1 MENRKTVPSKANE
14 YRKKDLAAAK
24 KIAKRM

>member
-1 MENRKTVPSKANE
+1 MENRKTVPCKAKE
-14 YRKKDLAAAK
+14 YRKKDLAMAK